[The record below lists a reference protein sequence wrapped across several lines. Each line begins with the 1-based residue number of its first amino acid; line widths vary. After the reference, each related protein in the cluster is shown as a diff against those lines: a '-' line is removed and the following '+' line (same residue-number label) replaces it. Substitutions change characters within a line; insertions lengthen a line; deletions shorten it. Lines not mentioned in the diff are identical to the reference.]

1 MMITRLLK
9 KGKGIAA
16 VIIAVAFLL
25 TPAGLMAA
33 QVKGKIQSISQ
44 KARTIQLLD
53 VKTKKVECILF
64 GEKTRFINAKSIKEF
79 IVNDVV
85 LVDYEPGQTA
95 ASIKRVLVELPPE
108 KIIKTEE
115 IAKLLEGPPTGY
127 MLIDARPEKA
137 YNAGHL
143 PTAIVIPTKQMKEKM
158 NLLPKD
164 KNRLLI
170 FYCGGP
176 T

>member
-1 MMITRLLK
+1 MITNLFK
-9 KGKGIAA
+9 KGQGIAV
-16 VIIAVAFLL
+16 VIIATALLL
-25 TPAGLMAA
+25 TPPGLMAA
-33 QVKGKIQSISQ
+33 QIKGKIQSISK

-53 VKTKKVECILF
+53 VKSKKVECIQF
-64 GEKTRFINAKSIKEF
+64 GEDTRFINAKSIKEF

-95 ASIKRVLVELPPE
+95 ASIKRIMVELPPE
-108 KIIKTEE
+108 KIIKTAE
-115 IAKLLEGPPTGY
+115 IAKLLRGPPTGY

-137 YNAGHL
+137 YNKGHL
-143 PTAIVIPTKQMKEKM
+143 PTAVNIFTPQMKGKM
-158 NLLPKD
+158 ALLPKD
-164 KNRLLI
+164 KNRLLV